1 MFVLEALPRSLSRS
15 VGTIGDRVKRKVL
28 LCDWGGCIAGQV
40 VGLSIESMVWMPSV
54 AKVAV
59 GAVAGS
65 VFLAREERHHS
76 LALLEW
82 LRDDSVDLG

>member
-1 MFVLEALPRSLSRS
+1 
-15 VGTIGDRVKRKVL
+15 
-28 LCDWGGCIAGQV
+28 V

>member
-1 MFVLEALPRSLSRS
+1 
-15 VGTIGDRVKRKVL
+15 
-28 LCDWGGCIAGQV
+28 
-40 VGLSIESMVWMPSV
+40 MPSV

-76 LALLEW
+76 LVLLEW
-82 LRDDSVDLG
+82 LRDDSVDLSLPKASFLVKLQSDQRGLGCYQC